1 MRYLA
6 LCGMLAALTTAAW
19 RYGWQSTAIIG
30 AAANLSV
37 VAMMPKLDD
46 LATIQAQGVLA
57 VGLSGLLLLGARL
70 NSEQLQ
76 ATQRESTSRR
86 MARRDLFAV
95 ERHRLAYA
103 CVLDEVFCRAHQQA
117 TRMMQ
122 TARAVL
128 PASVIAEHHRQFTD
142 LHQQHQRLTA
152 GLSPRAWWQFG
163 GPDGPIAQ
171 TLEQLGV
178 TCEIREP
185 SSAAGLCTLS
195 TELSIALYR
204 LSCEAVAYL
213 MQHAPSRHVSMEM
226 TARAAAGQSIV
237 VDVIVQSTG
246 EALPPLADAYH
257 PFLLSLGASGLSE
270 QALAHRLQLYDG
282 HLQVVQTSP
291 QHMHM
296 LLRVSEPAASFGM
309 ACP

>member
-1 MRYLA
+1 
-6 LCGMLAALTTAAW
+6 
-19 RYGWQSTAIIG
+19 
-30 AAANLSV
+30 
-37 VAMMPKLDD
+37 
-46 LATIQAQGVLA
+46 
-57 VGLSGLLLLGARL
+57 
-70 NSEQLQ
+70 
-76 ATQRESTSRR
+76 
-86 MARRDLFAV
+86 
-95 ERHRLAYA
+95 
-103 CVLDEVFCRAHQQA
+103 
-117 TRMMQ
+117 MMQ

-226 TARAAAGQSIV
+226 TARAADGQSIV